1 MMMCI
6 ASLIMIAKKKKET
19 SKISTIVNL
28 LNGIY
33 YNYIK
38 DNHAV
43 INNKVVK

>member
-1 MMMCI
+1 MCI
-6 ASLIMIAKKKKET
+6 ASLIMIAKKKKKET
-19 SKISTIVNL
+19 SKISTIVNP